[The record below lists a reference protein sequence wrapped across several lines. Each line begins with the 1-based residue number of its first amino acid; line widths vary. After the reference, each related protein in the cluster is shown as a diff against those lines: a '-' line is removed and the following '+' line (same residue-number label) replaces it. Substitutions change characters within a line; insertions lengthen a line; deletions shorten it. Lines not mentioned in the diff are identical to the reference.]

1 MKNYIRN
8 YISEALS
15 VKEQILSD
23 EFILKNIE
31 KAVLLVEEAY
41 QNGKKIL
48 LAGNG
53 GSAADAQH
61 ISTEL
66 VSRFIKERPA
76 LNALALTTNTSILTA
91 IGNDYSNDYIFAR
104 QIEAFGSEGDVFI
117 AISTS
122 GNSTNI
128 INSINTARDRGLK
141 VVGLTGC
148 SPCKMDNISD
158 LLIKVPSNKT
168 SIIQE
173 AHIMIGH
180 IICGLVEEA
189 LFS

>member
-91 IGNDYSNDYIFAR
+91 IGNDYSYDYIFAR
-104 QIEAFGSEGDVFI
+104 QIEAFGNEGDVFI

-122 GNSTNI
+122 GNSINI
-128 INSINTARDRGLK
+128 INSINTAKNKGLK
-141 VVGLTGC
+141 VVGLTG
-148 SPCKMDNISD
+148 SLPSKMDNICD

-173 AHIMIGH
+173 THIMVAH
-180 IICGLVEEA
+180 IICGLVED
-189 LFS
+189 LSFN

>member
-1 MKNYIRN
+1 MRDYIKT
-8 YISEALS
+8 YISES
-15 VKEQILSD
+15 INVKEKILNND
-23 EFILKNIE
+23 NIVKQIE
-31 KAVLLVEEAY
+31 KAVSFIEKAY
-41 QNGKKIL
+41 QNNNKIL
-48 LAGNG
+48 IAGNG

-91 IGNDYSNDYIFAR
+91 IGNDYSYDYIFAR
-104 QIEAFGSEGDVFI
+104 QIEAFGNEGDVFI

-122 GNSTNI
+122 GNSINI
-128 INSINTARDRGLK
+128 INSINTAKNKGLK
-141 VVGLTGC
+141 VVVLTG
-148 SPCKMDNISD
+148 SLPSKMDNICD

-173 AHIMIGH
+173 THIMVAH
-180 IICGLVEEA
+180 IICGLVED
-189 LFS
+189 LSFN

>member
-31 KAVLLVEEAY
+31 KAVLLIEEAY

-91 IGNDYSNDYIFAR
+91 IGNDYSYDYIFAR
-104 QIEAFGSEGDVFI
+104 QIEAFGNEGDVFI

-122 GNSTNI
+122 GNSINI
-128 INSINTARDRGLK
+128 INSINTAKNKGLK
-141 VVGLTGC
+141 VVGLTG
-148 SPCKMDNISD
+148 SLPSKMDNICD

-173 AHIMIGH
+173 THIMVAH
-180 IICGLVEEA
+180 IICGLVED
-189 LFS
+189 LSFN

>member
-1 MKNYIRN
+1 MKNQIRN
-8 YISEALS
+8 YISESLS
-15 VKEQILSD
+15 VKEQLLND
-23 EFILKNIE
+23 EFILKKIE
-31 KAVLLVEEAY
+31 ETVLLVENAY

-91 IGNDYSNDYIFAR
+91 IVNDYSNDYIFAR

-128 INSINTARDRGLK
+128 INSINIIIT
-141 VVGLTGC
+141 
-148 SPCKMDNISD
+148 KMIN
-158 LLIKVPSNKT
+158 SNNY
-168 SIIQE
+168 
-173 AHIMIGH
+173 
-180 IICGLVEEA
+180 
-189 LFS
+189 